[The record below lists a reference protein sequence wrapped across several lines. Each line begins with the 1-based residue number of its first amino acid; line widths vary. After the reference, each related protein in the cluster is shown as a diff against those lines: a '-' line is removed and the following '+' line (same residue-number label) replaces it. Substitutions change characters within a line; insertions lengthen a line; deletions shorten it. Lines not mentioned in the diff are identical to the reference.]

1 VGRLRRLER
10 LSASPVT
17 LEVVSWTIG
26 ILVVL
31 GATVVVTMLA
41 HRFGWSWP

>member
-1 VGRLRRLER
+1 MGRLRRLR
-10 LSASPVT
+10 ASRVT

-31 GATVVVTMLA
+31 GATVLVTLLA
-41 HRFGWSWP
+41 HGFGWSWP